1 MMLQR
6 KEDEVIDRLLRVEVR
21 REAALGGVCAD
32 FDPDL
37 AAAYLERRLNNGER
51 GSYETHLIQCH
62 TCRTGI
68 VRLAQLDGSPACAP
82 YTGATMTERVA
93 KVSIRSGRPRRLA
106 GLGASIFTPQWVAAA
121 AAILIAVISIPL
133 VFIRIAGRKSG
144 PAAYRAQVGSTAKES
159 TPILGTGGASGSGG
173 QDQAGSEASGGAVT
187 PKKDSIG
194 EQTDSDGAIAKDA
207 ERAQGNDKADG
218 NAGKPDADG
227 NLLALAKGPA
237 SVAGKTEA
245 DEGPRSSDRTGAAE
259 ASRQPTGAPVP
270 APPSAQQRRGDAP
283 SDQSR
288 PSMSVS
294 GSRASAGP
302 SGALSAGAS
311 SSKEADHKDAGL
323 PRLDPDKALR
333 LTEDGGKTEVSVLKR
348 GRASDQPQPTK
359 EKAAAIKPQ
368 DSVAPPPESTTEE
381 GMTHG
386 RRAIAE
392 PPGKEFVSESKPAE
406 ETHWNR
412 NAATGPVKLAKGERR
427 VEGKRFRLI
436 NGVWTDRGFK
446 PDKEMASVTLVR
458 DSDVYKALLAKE
470 DTLRGYLSGFG
481 ASERAI
487 IVYKKIVYKLMPAT
501 TSGTED

>member
-1 MMLQR
+1 MLHR
-6 KEDEVIDRLLRVEVR
+6 KEDEVIDRLLRAEVR
-21 REAALGGVCAD
+21 REAALSGVCAD

-37 AAAYLERRLNNGER
+37 AAAYLERRLNNEER

-62 TCRTGI
+62 DCRTGI
-68 VRLAQLDGSPACAP
+68 VRLAQLDGIEVAP
-82 YTGATMTERVA
+82 YSGATMTQPGA
-93 KVSIRSGRPRRLA
+93 KVSSRSGRPRWLA
-106 GLGASIFTPQWVAAA
+106 GLGASIFTPQWVVAA
-121 AAILIAVISIPL
+121 AAILIAVISVPL
-133 VFIRIAGRKSG
+133 VLLRIAGLKSR
-144 PAAYRAQVGSTAKES
+144 PAAYQAQAGSTAKEPAP
-159 TPILGTGGASGSGG
+159 TFGTGSASGSGG
-173 QDQAGSEASGGAVT
+173 QDQGGPETSGGAVAQ
-187 PKKDSIG
+187 KKDSIG
-194 EQTDSDGAIAKDA
+194 EQANSDSAIGKDS
-207 ERAQGNDKADG
+207 ERAQDNDKADG
-218 NAGKPDADG
+218 AGKPDADD
-227 NLLALAKGPA
+227 NLLALAKAPA

-245 DEGPRSSDRTGAAE
+245 DESPGSSDRAGATE
-259 ASRQPTGAPVP
+259 PSRQPTGAPVA
-270 APPSAQQRRGDAP
+270 APGNAEPQKRRADAP
-283 SDQSR
+283 SEQGETSV
-288 PSMSVS
+288 SVS

-302 SGALSAGAS
+302 SGAASAGAS
-311 SSKEADHKDAGL
+311 SAKEADHKDAGL
-323 PRLDPDKALR
+323 PRLDPDKAMR
-333 LTEDGGKTEVSVLKR
+333 LSEDGGKTEVSVLKR

-406 ETHWNR
+406 ETHWDR

-446 PDKEMASVTLVR
+446 PNKEMASVTLVR
-458 DSDVYKALLAKE
+458 DSEVYKALLAKE

-487 IVYKKIVYKLMPAT
+487 IVYKKIVYKLTPAA